1 MLNDYAMGDYLLYA
15 LKQPPN
21 VFINGRVVMNDE
33 QIHSDHNAVKFSS
46 AERAKLLKQYD
57 VDWVVFEK
65 DSELVTALKE
75 SESWQS
81 IYKNEYY
88 AVLTKDI
95 QTP

>member
-1 MLNDYAMGDYLLYA
+1 MFNDYAMGGYLLYD

-21 VFINGRVVMNDE
+21 VFINGRVDMHGE